1 MEDNTNDN
9 RVHERTLLLEVLKY
23 SGVPLKLGKA
33 IGEPYCSQFN
43 GDGYDAQYNRFDAAI
58 AIPKIAEKVTD
69 DQLVSLLSDSTAGS
83 YVFRG
88 RFYTMRD
95 GRLTLETEW
104 PSIKQEL
111 VGLLS
116 KHGESLP
123 AVLEACLKVI
133 TEMGRRWKNYLHIE
147 AVAKDL
153 GASNFRTALTDVE
166 LVGVIIRHKGD
177 IEIPLELRSLVQEFL
192 EDFRGG
198 LEQPEES
205 ENEQIELPEDLFDIV
220 VGHERLK
227 KLFVMSLKAPQ
238 PVHILLIGPPATAK
252 SIFLMELE
260 RLPRSRYALG
270 GTSSK
275 AGVVDFIIEHRPRY
289 LILDELEKMDM
300 KDFAAL
306 LSLMAEG
313 VVTRLKKGM
322 TENVKVKT
330 WVFGAVN
337 RDDSL
342 PVELKSRFLRRYLPE
357 YSEQDYK
364 KVVRAVL
371 IKREQVDEGIAAE
384 IAEKMAGY
392 SRDVRDA
399 IKIARLHKADQSM
412 TVDEVVEL
420 AFSDE
425 GAPLGKG

>member
-1 MEDNTNDN
+1 MEEYTNN
-9 RVHERTLLLEVLKY
+9 NQMQERRLLLEALKY

-43 GDGYDAQYNRFDAAI
+43 DDGYDAKYNRFDAAA

-69 DQLVSLLSDSTAGS
+69 DQLVSFLSNGTADSC
-83 YVFRG
+83 VFRG
-88 RFYTMRD
+88 RFYTLRD

-116 KHGESLP
+116 KHGESVL

-153 GASNFRTALTDVE
+153 GASNFRTALTDLE
-166 LVGVIIRHKGD
+166 LAGVIIRHKGD
-177 IEIPLELRSLVQEFL
+177 IEIPSELRPLVREFMG
-192 EDFRGG
+192 DFRGG
-198 LEQPEES
+198 LDQPEAS
-205 ENEQIELPEDLFDIV
+205 EDEQVELPEDLFDIV

-238 PVHILLIGPPATAK
+238 PVHILLVGPPATAK

-275 AGVVDFIIEHRPRY
+275 AGVVDFIIEQRPRY

-300 KDFAAL
+300 KDFTAL

-322 TENVKVKT
+322 TEKVKVKT

-342 PVELKSRFLRRYLPE
+342 PVELKSRFLKQYLPE

-371 IKREQVDEGIAAE
+371 IKREQVDEKIAAE
-384 IAEKMAGY
+384 IAEKMVCY

-399 IKIARLHKADQSM
+399 IKIARLHKADLSM
-412 TVDEVVEL
+412 TVDEIVEL
-420 AFSDE
+420 AFNYE
-425 GAPLGKG
+425 GNPLSQ